1 MQDLDKFKNEMN
13 LSGKNVYV
21 GQRYVPKIFG
31 DWDNSKIYEPLSI
44 VQYQG
49 ASYTSRQ
56 YVPSGVEI
64 TNEEYW
70 ASTGN
75 YNVQVEQYRQDVRNL
90 KKDIDK
96 FNILNDEVIDARNG
110 HQTLGNRLEQLV
122 VNAYDIGVKADGT
135 NDATAVNAFLLQ
147 NTDKEVLI
155 KFNKGDFNFDS
166 NVTFPKNVTV
176 EIDRDAYIN
185 VPDGVELIF
194 DGGLIAERAE
204 IFSTTGSIH
213 GRISTAKIYP
223 EWFGADPKY
232 HEVPKE
238 AIQTKN
244 TLALNKAFYW
254 ADKATQFRSGSA
266 PRTYDAEVSL
276 TRGTYF
282 INDSINTSG
291 VSPHLEGIFGQ
302 TFIWST
308 NMETPILD
316 CNPIDNRIK
325 KSGRPDQF
333 ITMIP
338 NDNGGIGG
346 GLIKNV
352 LFHGGRAINFVSSN
366 SGGYLHFENIKFFY
380 PGLSAAHNPEWF
392 VYIDAVSANVSM
404 KNIEVQGITKFLWA
418 KSDGFSI
425 DGINGSV
432 YSQTK
437 GSLPSNTAY
446 IENHTRMLTVEN
458 GVLTVDGGMDVR
470 DDKDYRII
478 DNYGSIKLADIS
490 FDAPS
495 FGRPLVWNYSR
506 HTGRNWGEWNEETYL
521 ENPSIITAYNSRIVI
536 ENVLA
541 PVKGNEDG
549 SVTTRGLIVLKD
561 GVPAITEIKNVQF
574 LVGAPYIAA
583 APEFDL
589 DQYLKDTNGKGT
601 ISIMIKNNNVHNP
614 VDGLTGDSR
623 MTVPKQ
629 LKPFSQIDTSHKF
642 SYDTS
647 DIYSGNSTYLP
658 KIKTDMLV
666 GQTYLQTSKWDTSI
680 GFDTDIYSDEIEAGV
695 YLLTL
700 IANTNPTAS
709 PQYRDVVVGIMTI
722 STGYNTELARK
733 VEFHELFNATPT
745 STPTDAPK
753 IDTKWFDGST
763 ASDNIS
769 VSRRGRLRV
778 RGNNFSSTGQGNRLN
793 LLCLNKMNAV
803 N

>member
-1 MQDLDKFKNEMN
+1 MQDLDKFKNDMN

-21 GQRYVPKIFG
+21 GHRYVPKIMG
-31 DWDNSKIYEPLSI
+31 DWDNTQIYEPLSI

-49 ASYTSRQ
+49 GSFTSRQ

-70 ASTGN
+70 AVTGN
-75 YNVQVEQYRQDVRNL
+75 YNAQVEQYRQDVRNL
-90 KKDIDK
+90 EKDT
-96 FNILNDEVIDARNG
+96 NNLNNEVIIARNG
-110 HQTLGNRLEQLV
+110 HSTLGKRLEHLV
-122 VNAYDIGVKADGT
+122 INAYDIGCKADGT
-135 NDATAVNAFLLQ
+135 NDATAVNAFLSE
-147 NTDKEVLI
+147 NTDKDVLI
-155 KFNKGDFNFDS
+155 KFNQGDFNFDS

-176 EIDRDAYIN
+176 EIDRDAYID

-213 GRISTAKIYP
+213 GRISSGEIFP
-223 EWFGADPKY
+223 EWFGADSKHIEIPS
-232 HEVPKE
+232 ED
-238 AIQTKN
+238 IQTKN

-266 PRTYDAEVSL
+266 PKTYDAKVSL

-302 TFIWST
+302 THIRST
-308 NMETPILD
+308 NMTAPILD
-316 CNPIDNRIK
+316 CNPTDNHIK
-325 KSGRPDQF
+325 QSGRADQF

-338 NDNGGIGG
+338 NDHGGIGG
-346 GLIKNV
+346 GLIKDV
-352 LFHGGRAINFVSSN
+352 LLHGGRGISFVSSN
-366 SGGYLHFENIKFFY
+366 AGGYLHIENVKFFY
-380 PGLSAAHNPEWF
+380 PGLDIPHNPKWF

-404 KNIEVQGITKFLWA
+404 KNIESSGITKFLWV
-418 KSDGFSI
+418 KSDGFSL
-425 DGINGSV
+425 DGLNGSV

-437 GSLPSNTAY
+437 GTLPSNTAY
-446 IENHTRMLTVEN
+446 IENHTRMMKIDN
-458 GVLTVDGGMDVR
+458 GVLTIDGDGGVR
-470 DDKDYRII
+470 SDKDYRIV
-478 DNYGSIKLADIS
+478 DNYGSIKLANIS

-495 FGRPLVWNYSR
+495 NGRPLIWNYSR
-506 HTGRNWGEWNEETYL
+506 HTGRNWGEWNEETYK
-521 ENPSIITAYNSRIVI
+521 EKPSVITAYNSRIVI

-574 LVGAPYIAA
+574 LLDAPYIAA
-583 APEFDL
+583 AAEFDL
-589 DQYLKDTNGKGT
+589 DKYLKNTNGYGT
-601 ISIMIKNNNVHNP
+601 MSIMIKNNNVHNP
-614 VDGLTGDSR
+614 VESLTGDSR

-647 DIYSGNSTYLP
+647 DMYSGNSTYLP
-658 KIKTDMLV
+658 KIKTDMLA
-666 GQTYLQTSKWDTSI
+666 GQTYLQTSTWENAI

-709 PQYRDVVVGIMTI
+709 PKYRDVAVGIMTI
-722 STGYNTELARK
+722 TTGFNTEIARK
-733 VEFHELFNATPT
+733 VEFHELFNATPV
-745 STPTDAPK
+745 SLPTGAPVVSA
-753 IDTKWFDGST
+753 TWYDGSVES
-763 ASDNIS
+763 ANIS
-769 VSRRGRLRV
+769 ASRRGRLRV
-778 RGNNFSSTGQGNRLN
+778 KASDFSSAGSGGRLN
-793 LLCLNKMNAV
+793 LVCLNKRNAV
-803 N
+803 